1 MNKYCKNNVCRVE
14 TDTDRFP
21 LRIKA
26 QCRTF
31 KFWLTLAKHE
41 ENNCCKLSQ
50 VAYKNINCIKD
61 KALWSQK
68 IKNSLYCIGL
78 GNLWE
83 KAHIPDVGIVSI
95 IIQRLED
102 FELQRWFSEMN
113 NDVRKDLNQSN
124 KMRTYSYCKV
134 KTIENYRFTRSP
146 TSGTESP

>member
-1 MNKYCKNNVCRVE
+1 MVVKSRVLTVMTNSIQTQRKLFKISFLKWLLGVNKYCKNNACRVE

-21 LRIKA
+21 LQIKA

-68 IKNSLYCIGL
+68 IKNSLYCIDF

-83 KAHIPDVGIVSI
+83 KAHIPGIVRI
-95 IIQRLED
+95 VERNC
-102 FELQRWFSEMN
+102 RN
-113 NDVRKDLNQSN
+113 CRKKL
-124 KMRTYSYCKV
+124 
-134 KTIENYRFTRSP
+134 
-146 TSGTESP
+146 

>member
-1 MNKYCKNNVCRVE
+1 MALLGVNKYCKNNACRVE

-68 IKNSLYCIGL
+68 IKNSLHCIDL

-83 KAHIPDVGIVSI
+83 KAHIPGIVRI
-95 IIQRLED
+95 VERNC
-102 FELQRWFSEMN
+102 RN
-113 NDVRKDLNQSN
+113 CRKKL
-124 KMRTYSYCKV
+124 
-134 KTIENYRFTRSP
+134 
-146 TSGTESP
+146 